1 MWILLIVIAIALIGV
16 GIWWFILRDPGRD
29 PARSE
34 ESASHTTLSD
44 FVRRPD
50 RYLIS
55 VKNKSVLS
63 SSFKSDPYVEKGFIL
78 ASGPRFLPGA
88 TVRIDD
94 ESGVT
99 CFDGSLTHW
108 NSLIAA
114 QLTPSQDGISQ
125 ELRQYLF
132 NFDPYELKD
141 KQERVDMCRWLG
153 AFYGETGYV
162 DPATGEYS
170 TQSLQTRFKQH
181 SGTTYATPHQLWP
194 EKYHG
199 MLTKSR
205 LNDRIA
211 PGWAIPKRN
220 FQQLKSAA
228 GKYCNGPKKE
238 RADGKYY
245 KLSDEAN
252 CRAIYESYY
261 GSCVYEAARLPESY
275 CNK

>member
-1 MWILLIVIAIALIGV
+1 MWILLIILAIALISIAV
-16 GIWWFILRDPGRD
+16 WWFALRDPNRD
-29 PARSE
+29 NVRS
-34 ESASHTTLSD
+34 STIASQTTISD
-44 FVRRPD
+44 FIKRPD
-50 RYLIS
+50 RFSVS
-55 VKNKSVLS
+55 VKPKNVLS
-63 SSFKSDPYVEKGFIL
+63 SAFNLDPRVENGFVL

-88 TVRIDD
+88 RVHIEDD
-94 ESGVT
+94 SGT
-99 CFDGSLTHW
+99 TYFDGLLSHW

-114 QLTPSQDGISQ
+114 RITPTQDGVSK

-132 NFDPYELKD
+132 NFDPYELQD

-170 TQSLQTRFKQH
+170 TQSLQARFKQH
-181 SGTTYATPHQLWP
+181 SDMTYATPHQLWP
-194 EKYHG
+194 SSYHG

-211 PGWAIPKRN
+211 PGWATSKRT
-220 FQQLKSAA
+220 FQQLKNAA
-228 GKYCNGPKKE
+228 GAYCNGPKKK

-245 KLSDEAN
+245 SPTEEAN

-261 GSCVYEAARLPESY
+261 GSCVYQAAKLPESY